1 MFARFSRLFLV
12 TSAAALAVTACTRET
27 PLQPMNPSVVAQDT
41 GPASPP
47 PNDNRDSARFVPF
60 LPFFD
65 STDVSNATIE
75 PGEPT
80 SACHDTIA
88 APTRTVWYSY
98 VSHTPGTVQLSAQL
112 FGPAPGIVSV
122 YFVSA
127 DTLITVGCNSNFGP
141 VTFNADSGSGFFF
154 QISDSALATGATVF
168 TLQQDTII
176 PPPPPPPPP
185 PAGNDNFADAEL
197 APGIPF
203 TATAVFDLATRE
215 PGEPGFCFSQ
225 SRTVWYRFTPTTTQP
240 VTAGLQA
247 PFFDGLT
254 VYLGT
259 SLNNLSFLTC
269 TSSFGGPVSFTAVA
283 GQTYYFQ
290 VESDQPGTATFS
302 LRPPPPPQANFW
314 TNPFDPSVFDVV
326 QFQDFSFD
334 PGGIGIQSEQ
344 WDFGDGATATGGF
357 STHRYAAD
365 GDYVVR
371 LTVTT
376 FDGRSGSTSRTL
388 QVRTH
393 DVAITRFATPAS
405 GQTSKTTKISVDIR
419 SNRLPETVQVQLF
432 KSVPGGFQLVAV
444 SEQTLPTRNRVTSVA
459 FSYTFTP
466 DDAIIGKV
474 TFRVVA
480 LLANA
485 RDALPA
491 DNEAIGAPTKV
502 TK

>member
-1 MFARFSRLFLV
+1 MFAPFSRFFLF

-47 PNDNRDSARFVPF
+47 SNDNRDSARFVPF

-65 STDVSNATIE
+65 STDVTNATTE
-75 PGEPT
+75 PGEPS
-80 SACHDTIA
+80 SACHDTVG
-88 APTRTVWYSY
+88 APTRTVWYFY
-98 VSHTPGTVQLSAQL
+98 MSHAPGTVQLSAQL
-112 FGPAPGIVSV
+112 FGPAAGTVSV
-122 YFVSA
+122 YFASA

-154 QISDSALATGATVF
+154 QVSDSAGGAGPTVF

-176 PPPPPPPPP
+176 PPGL
-185 PAGNDNFADAEL
+185 GNDNFADAEL
-197 APGIPF
+197 VPGIPF
-203 TATAVFDLATRE
+203 TATAVFDFATRE
-215 PGEPGFCFSQ
+215 PSEPPAFCFFQ

-247 PFFDGLT
+247 SFFDGLT
-254 VYLGT
+254 LYQGT
-259 SLNNLSFLTC
+259 SLNSLSFMGC

-290 VESDQPGTATFS
+290 VGSDQPGTATFS
-302 LRPPPPPQANFW
+302 LRPPPPPQANFG
-314 TNPFDPSVFDVV
+314 TDPFDPSVFDVV

-357 STHRYAAD
+357 PTHRYAAD

-405 GQTSKTTKISVDIR
+405 GQTGKTSKISVDIR
-419 SNRLPETVQVQLF
+419 SNRLPEMVQVQLL

-474 TFRVVA
+474 TFRAVVY
-480 LLANA
+480 LGSG

-491 DNEAIGAPTKV
+491 DNEAIGSPTKV
-502 TK
+502 NR